1 MIKLTSTSTEQVSKI
16 ISAKKLC
23 RHILWQNFIIKRRVL
38 YERVVISILFS
49 TAWPDVKMKSSPD
62 VDQKLTQQFVILIL
76 QLFKIADEVTKYLG
90 NFCKRICCKG
100 LSKVAQSGHTGVL
113 INDLLCSNL
122 HYSQWDGLNIIE
134 ADSLTS
140 LREVSLYGW
149 PPVCFVWIQLLC
161 FGWISNIFTCLVESK
176 PVKQDVSLTVI
187 FPLWSKRVCSGLTLE
202 RQIHCCCFFKNGPTL
217 ASFSFIFVL
226 SNKRYNSF
234 NK

>member
-1 MIKLTSTSTEQVSKI
+1 MNEKDFFIIIKTSICNENCIIRPYQIDWKEAEDGSNKNLSASTSNSIKYFPINFCFKWQTIYLGKGQMIKLTSTSTEQVSKI

-122 HYSQWDGLNIIE
+122 HYSQWDGL
-134 ADSLTS
+134 
-140 LREVSLYGW
+140 
-149 PPVCFVWIQLLC
+149 
-161 FGWISNIFTCLVESK
+161 
-176 PVKQDVSLTVI
+176 
-187 FPLWSKRVCSGLTLE
+187 TL
-202 RQIHCCCFFKNGPTL
+202 
-217 ASFSFIFVL
+217 
-226 SNKRYNSF
+226 
-234 NK
+234 